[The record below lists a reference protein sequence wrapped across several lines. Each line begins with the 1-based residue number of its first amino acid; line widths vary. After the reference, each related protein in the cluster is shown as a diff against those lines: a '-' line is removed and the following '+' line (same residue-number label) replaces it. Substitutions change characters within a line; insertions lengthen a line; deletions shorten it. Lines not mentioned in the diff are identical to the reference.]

1 MSTVRGL
8 TKKKIVVLRPTIFS
22 QKGGQPV
29 YGVLTL
35 GEARRPGHGQMLH
48 RSPLFLF
55 WDGASHPAAPPSP
68 PLPPLPPSPP
78 PSPASPPPRLPP
90 PAFPPPPPPVLNE
103 GRGCLVGCGL
113 SSFDLGGYGG
123 VCATGFCGSGLC
135 CRKGW
140 TGQVGCGSAGC
151 DSGHCCTDVLPSP
164 LPPPL
169 PPIRAVFN
177 FTAMRR
183 RRYRSPTV
191 EYPAPHLPPAPPL
204 LSSVLPPKELWLSFC
219 ATSAAGVAVLFAL
232 SRRQDPSAK
241 PSAAEHGS
249 SSRSSESS
257 GSGDISGDYS
267 GNISSGGDSGSSG
280 TVSSDDG
287 GGSNANAR
295 QQRETLEKRR
305 AEANRMAARA
315 KALREAAEQKEQSE
329 QAVPLIPAATPPA
342 LKQLKAS
349 ELQLSPELLAA
360 AASKIDVPATLRLAP
375 RALSSPSAPVQT
387 EDEIWRDFFDKEI
400 YQKMADAP
408 LIDGISS
415 SDDDEDGWVLRSPHR
430 SSAESNDCADEMANF
445 W

>member
-1 MSTVRGL
+1 MELPLFFFLMNASGTYGFSVGPARVWNHAGLLADCRIELHSAMKAKAPLLGTMDLRFATNTVSGIGDGWSILSLNNACPYIASPLPFHADGATRVVGTL
-8 TKKKIVVLRPTIFS
+8 TLRP
-22 QKGGQPV
+22 
-29 YGVLTL
+29 
-35 GEARRPGHGQMLH
+35 RR
-48 RSPLFLF
+48 
-55 WDGASHPAAPPSP
+55 
-68 PLPPLPPSPP
+68 
-78 PSPASPPPRLPP
+78 RLP
-90 PAFPPPPPPVLNE
+90 
-103 GRGCLVGCGL
+103 
-113 SSFDLGGYGG
+113 S
-123 VCATGFCGSGLC
+123 
-135 CRKGW
+135 
-140 TGQVGCGSAGC
+140 
-151 DSGHCCTDVLPSP
+151 SP

-287 GGSNANAR
+287 GGSNASAR